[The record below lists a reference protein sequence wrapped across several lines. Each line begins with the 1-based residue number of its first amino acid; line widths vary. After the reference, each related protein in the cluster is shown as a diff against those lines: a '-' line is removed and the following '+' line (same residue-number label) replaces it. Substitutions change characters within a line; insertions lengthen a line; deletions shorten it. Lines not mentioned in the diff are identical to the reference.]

1 MKATVIDT
9 LRYANRLKNA
19 GVEPG
24 QAEAM
29 SRALND
35 ELIEGLVTKTDLDNA
50 VSELGGK
57 IDALDAKFE
66 VRFAEVDGRFA
77 EVDGRFAEVD
87 GRFVEMES
95 KFDARFAQMEAKF
108 DARFAEMDGKFANVS
123 GNFAQMDGKFEAV
136 DAKIDG
142 LRGQNRYLFLVLALI
157 AGLGLY
163 NATAPHFLGKI
174 GQKPVAESSRPV
186 PPAEASAVTAAAL
199 FR

>member
-9 LRYANRLKNA
+9 LRYANRLKNV
-19 GVEPG
+19 GIEPG

-35 ELIEGLVTKTDLDNA
+35 ELTEGLATKTDLDNA

-66 VRFAEVDGRFA
+66 VRFAEVD
-77 EVDGRFAEVD
+77 
-87 GRFVEMES
+87 
-95 KFDARFAQMEAKF
+95 
-108 DARFAEMDGKFANVS
+108 ARFAEMEGKFDVRFAEMEGKFAEMEGKFV
-123 GNFAQMDGKFEAV
+123 GMEGKFAGMDGKFEAV

-142 LRGQNRYLFLVLALI
+142 LRSQNRYVFLVLALI

-174 GQKPVAESSRPV
+174 GQPAAESSRTMPAAEV
-186 PPAEASAVTAAAL
+186 PAVTDAANTSSFVSSGAL
-199 FR
+199 PPLAVGA

>member
-35 ELIEGLVTKTDLDNA
+35 ELIEGLATKTDLDNA

-66 VRFAEVDGRFA
+66 VRFAEVD
-77 EVDGRFAEVD
+77 V
-87 GRFVEMES
+87 
-95 KFDARFAQMEAKF
+95 
-108 DARFAEMDGKFANVS
+108 RFAEMEGKFDVRFAEMEGKFAEMEGKFS
-123 GNFAQMDGKFEAV
+123 AMEGKFSKMDGRFEAV

-142 LRGQNRYLFLVLALI
+142 LRSQNRYVFLVLALI

-163 NATAPHFLGKI
+163 NATAPHFLGDL
-174 GQKPVAESSRPV
+174 GQKPVAESSRPA
-186 PPAEASAVTAAAL
+186 PAAEAPAVTDAASVFELGNHPTYAES
-199 FR
+199 